1 MRPLRKRAFCKRTE
15 MKDKSARALAI
26 VALVFMGLFVA
37 ALVATLVDYKLLGG
51 SIGFIA
57 LGCGVFALMI
67 FVALKADGRGFSMTQ
82 INNEIEMQKLE
93 KEAAEKNVAAA
104 KQSAPEPAPTDGAE
118 NAETERADDG
128 AQAADGEQKNNDGA
142 DGRHD

>member
-1 MRPLRKRAFCKRTE
+1 

-93 KEAAEKNVAAA
+93 KEAAEKNAAA
-104 KQSAPEPAPTDGAE
+104 SVDAQEPAPTDSAE
-118 NAETERADDG
+118 NAQGDAENAKTAQADDV

>member
-1 MRPLRKRAFCKRTE
+1 

-37 ALVATLVDYKLLGG
+37 ALVATLVDYRLLGG

-93 KEAAEKNVAAA
+93 KEAAEKNAAA
-104 KQSAPEPAPTDGAE
+104 AAVDAQEPAPTDGAE
-118 NAETERADDG
+118 SAQDDAENAETTQADDG
-128 AQAADGEQKNNDGA
+128 AQASDGEQKNNDGA
-142 DGRHD
+142 DGRRD

>member
-1 MRPLRKRAFCKRTE
+1 
-15 MKDKSARALAI
+15 
-26 VALVFMGLFVA
+26 
-37 ALVATLVDYKLLGG
+37 
-51 SIGFIA
+51 
-57 LGCGVFALMI
+57 MI

-118 NAETERADDG
+118 TAETELADDG
-128 AQAADGEQKNNDGA
+128 TQAADGEQKNNDGA
-142 DGRHD
+142 DGRRD

>member
-1 MRPLRKRAFCKRTE
+1 

-37 ALVATLVDYKLLGG
+37 ALVATLIDYKLLGG

-93 KEAAEKNVAAA
+93 KEAAEKNAAA
-104 KQSAPEPAPTDGAE
+104 SVDAQEPPPTHRAE
-118 NAETERADDG
+118 NPQGDAENPKT
-128 AQAADGEQKNNDGA
+128 AQADHVAQASDGEQKNNDGA
-142 DGRHD
+142 DGRRD

>member
-1 MRPLRKRAFCKRTE
+1 

-37 ALVATLVDYKLLGG
+37 ALVATLVDYRLLGG

-93 KEAAEKNVAAA
+93 KEAAEKNAAA
-104 KQSAPEPAPTDGAE
+104 AVDAQEPAKEPAPTDGAE
-118 NAETERADDG
+118 SAQGDAENAETTQADDG
-128 AQAADGEQKNNDGA
+128 AQASDGEQKNNDGA

>member
-1 MRPLRKRAFCKRTE
+1 

-104 KQSAPEPAPTDGAE
+104 KQSAPEPAPTSMASE
-118 NAETERADDG
+118 WPW
-128 AQAADGEQKNNDGA
+128 
-142 DGRHD
+142 

>member
-1 MRPLRKRAFCKRTE
+1 

-37 ALVATLVDYKLLGG
+37 ALVATLVDYRLLGG

-93 KEAAEKNVAAA
+93 KEITEKNAAAAA
-104 KQSAPEPAPTDGAE
+104 KPDAQEPAKEPAPTDSAE
-118 NAETERADDG
+118 NAETEQSDDV

>member
-1 MRPLRKRAFCKRTE
+1 

-93 KEAAEKNVAAA
+93 KEAAEKNAAA
-104 KQSAPEPAPTDGAE
+104 SVDAQEPAPTDDAE
-118 NAETERADDG
+118 NAKTAQADDV
-128 AQAADGEQKNNDGA
+128 AQASDGEHKNNDGA